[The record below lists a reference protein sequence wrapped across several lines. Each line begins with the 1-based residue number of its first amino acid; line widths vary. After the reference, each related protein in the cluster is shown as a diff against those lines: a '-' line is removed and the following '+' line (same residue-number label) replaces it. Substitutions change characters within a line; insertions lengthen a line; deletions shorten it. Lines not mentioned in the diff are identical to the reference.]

1 VGSSWNITGKSLE
14 AYKKRLELTDVQR
27 DILIGSVL
35 GDGNLRVLKRHA
47 LLTISQGERQADYVL
62 WKYTIFRNWVLT
74 EPRRE
79 IRIYYK
85 DRTKS
90 IINYRWEY
98 CKSFY
103 SYRVLQGILQNNRK
117 VIPAEIN
124 SLLTSPRALAVWYMD
139 DGSRKP
145 YGKGAFFHTECFS
158 LESQEKLISCLKNN
172 FSLEARL
179 ASGGLWQGKRQY
191 RLYIPAG
198 SFLAFRELVAP
209 YMLPSFRYK
218 ISM

>member
-1 VGSSWNITGKSLE
+1 MGSSWNLTGKSLE
-14 AYKKRLELTDVQR
+14 VYKKRLVLTDAQR

-47 LLTISQGERQADYVL
+47 CLTISQGERQADYVL
-62 WKYTIFRNWVLT
+62 WKYKIFRNWVPT

-85 DRTKS
+85 DKTKS
-90 IINYRWEY
+90 IINYRWSTVSHPIISKY
-98 CKSFY
+98 YNLFY
-103 SYRVLQGILQNNRK
+103 KHNRK
-117 VIPAEIN
+117 VIPEKIN
-124 SLLTSPRALAVWYMD
+124 SLLTSPLALAVWYMD

-145 YGKGAFFHTECFS
+145 HGKGAFFHTECFS
-158 LESQEKLISCLKNN
+158 LEGQEKLISCLKNN

-179 ASGGLWQGKRQY
+179 ASGGLWQGKRLY

-198 SFLAFRELVAP
+198 SFLTFRELVAA
-209 YMLPSFRYK
+209 YMLPSFQYK